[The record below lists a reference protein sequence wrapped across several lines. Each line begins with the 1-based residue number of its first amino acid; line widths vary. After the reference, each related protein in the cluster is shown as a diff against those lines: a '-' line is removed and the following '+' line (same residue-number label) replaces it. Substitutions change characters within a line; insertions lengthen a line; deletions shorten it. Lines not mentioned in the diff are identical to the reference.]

1 MIAGIISIEL
11 LLSIMMYFFRTLL
24 IIYFFLFGGSYL
36 LAQNE
41 NNVSETDTVIPLG
54 ELIVNAYQSNGTLNR
69 IPGSLS
75 VLTGESI
82 SAWDANSLATTI
94 NSLPGVSMQ
103 SGTYATSRIVIRGM
117 GSRTPYNTNRI
128 KFYLNDIP
136 ITSSDGVSNPEDIDL
151 GMIDRLEIV
160 KGPASALYGSGLGGT
175 INMYTAESP
184 QTNTNAQIHY
194 GAFNTVKANIS
205 QSFVGDSFSLQAHLS
220 GTNSDG
226 YRENNYLKKRTALV
240 VGNVDLELI
249 DIQCFLATTYLD
261 AGIPSSIG
269 RTFFDTNPKAAAE
282 NWKEIEGYKRYQK
295 GFAGISFNKRLNER
309 WQNKFMLFGKWND
322 SFERR
327 PFNDL
332 DDGSRG
338 GGVRN
343 KLSYTTSKINVI
355 VGFEWITD
363 NYKWL
368 MEKDDVL
375 LNKNRENRNH
385 FNVFSILYYQPTSKV
400 NISLAGAFNKIKYK
414 LTDQFKEDGDKSG
427 NRSFPSMV
435 SPRLGINY
443 APHSKLALYASVGH
457 GFSLPSPEETLL
469 PEGNINSAIKPEEGV
484 QYEVGARLFLFN
496 KKMEIDGTLYAIELN
511 NLLVTKRFTEDI
523 FTGINAGKTSH
534 RGVELSVRNRL
545 FSYRSFPGNLTSDF
559 SYTLSKNKFVDF
571 TSEGVNYD
579 DNVLPGIPSY
589 STQIS
594 FHWSP
599 IRSMMVDVQF
609 QSVGRQFLDDA
620 NSLSESSYFLSNL
633 KISNRFE
640 SFKNSNLTLYVGL
653 NNITNSHYASMVIVN
668 AKAFGAAEP
677 RYYYPSLPRHAY
689 VGFSWSF

>member
-1 MIAGIISIEL
+1 MTYSFKVLFILFYLFFGMFGLFAQSNNSIA
-11 LLSIMMYFFRTLL
+11 
-24 IIYFFLFGGSYL
+24 
-36 LAQNE
+36 
-41 NNVSETDTVIPLG
+41 ETDTVIRLG
-54 ELIVNAYQSNGTLNR
+54 EVIVNAYQSRGRLDR

-75 VLTGESI
+75 VLTDKSI
-82 SAWDANSLATTI
+82 SAWDANSMATTI
-94 NSLPGVSMQ
+94 NSLPGVFMQ

-175 INMYTAESP
+175 INMYTTQNR
-184 QTNTNAQIHY
+184 QTMTDAQIHY
-194 GAFNTVKANIS
+194 GAFNTLKANVG
-205 QSFVGDSFSLQAHLS
+205 QGFVGDDFSLQANFS

-240 VGNVDLELI
+240 VGNAGLKIVDLEYI
-249 DIQCFLATTYLD
+249 FYTTYLD

-269 RTFFDTNPKAAAE
+269 RTLFDTNPKAAAQ
-282 NWKEIEGYKRYQK
+282 NWKEINGYKRYQK
-295 GFAGISFNKRLNER
+295 GVAGVSFNKRLNEQ
-309 WQNKFMLFGKWND
+309 WQNKLLLFGKWND

-343 KLSYTTSKINVI
+343 KLSYTTSRLNVI
-355 VGFEWITD
+355 VGFEWVTD

-385 FNVFSILYYQPTSKV
+385 LNIFSVLYYQPTSKI
-400 NISLAGAFNKIKYK
+400 NISLAGAFNKIEYR

-427 NRSFPSMV
+427 NRSFPSMA

-443 APHSKLALYASVGH
+443 TPHSKLALYASIGH

-469 PEGNINSAIKPEEGV
+469 PEGNINVDIKPEEGI
-484 QYEVGARLFLFN
+484 QYEIGARLLLFD
-496 KKMEIDGTLYAIELN
+496 KRMEIDGTLYAIELN

-534 RGVELSVRNRL
+534 WGVELSVRNRL
-545 FSYRSFPGNLTSDF
+545 LSYKSFPGNLTSDF
-559 SYTLSKNKFVDF
+559 SYTFSKNKFVDF
-571 TSEGVNYD
+571 TSGEASYD
-579 DNVLPGIPSY
+579 NNQLPGIPNY
-589 STQIS
+589 SAQIS

-599 IRSMMVDVQF
+599 VKSVLIDVQF
-609 QSVGRQFLDDA
+609 QSVGRQFLDDG
-620 NSLSESSYFLSNL
+620 NTLFEPSYFFSNL
-633 KISNRFE
+633 KLSNRFD
-640 SFKNSNLTLYVGL
+640 SFKNSSFTLYIGV
-653 NNITNSHYASMVIVN
+653 NNITDSHYASMIIVN
-668 AKAFGAAEP
+668 AKAFGTAEP
-677 RYYYPSLPRHAY
+677 RYFYPALPRHAY
-689 VGFSWSF
+689 MGLSWNF

>member
-1 MIAGIISIEL
+1 MVNFYRAVCFFL
-11 LLSIMMYFFRTLL
+11 LLFFGTWN
-24 IIYFFLFGGSYL
+24 IS
-36 LAQNE
+36 AQNKR
-41 NNVSETDTVIPLG
+41 NISETDSIIPLS
-54 ELIVNAYQSNGTLNR
+54 EVIVSAYQSRSKLNR

-75 VLTGESI
+75 VVTGESV
-82 SAWDANSLATTI
+82 SAWDANSMATTI

-151 GMIDRLEIV
+151 EMIDRLEIV

-175 INMYTAESP
+175 INMYTAENRK
-184 QTNTNAQIHY
+184 TNTNAQIHY
-194 GAFNTVKANIS
+194 GAFNTLKANVG
-205 QSFVGDSFSLQAHLS
+205 QSLVGDNFSLQAHLS
-220 GTNSDG
+220 ATNSDG

-240 VGNVDLELI
+240 AGNADLNVVDLEY
-249 DIQCFLATTYLD
+249 FFYTTYLD
-261 AGIPSSIG
+261 AGIPSSVG
-269 RTFFDTNPKAAAE
+269 RTLFDTNPKAAAQ
-282 NWKEIEGYKRYQK
+282 NWKDIEGYKRYTK
-295 GFAGISFNKRLNER
+295 GVAGVSFIKRLNNQ
-309 WQNKFMLFGKWND
+309 WQNKLMLFGKWND

-343 KLSYTTSKINVI
+343 KLSYTTSKVNVI
-355 VGFEWITD
+355 VGFEWMRD

-375 LNKNRENRNH
+375 LNKNKENRNH
-385 FNVFSILYYQPTSKV
+385 LNIFSVLYYQPTSKI
-400 NISLAGAFNKIKYK
+400 NISLAGAFNKIGYK

-427 NRSFPSMV
+427 NRTFPSMF

-443 APHSKLALYASVGH
+443 APFSNLALYASVGH

-469 PEGNINSAIKPEEGV
+469 PEGNINSDIKPEEGV

-496 KKMEIDGTLYAIELN
+496 KRMEVDGTLYAIELN

-545 FSYRSFPGNLTSDF
+545 FSSKSFPGNLTSDF
-559 SYTLSKNKFVDF
+559 SYTYSRNKFIDF
-571 TSEGVNYD
+571 TSEEINYD
-579 DNVLPGIPSY
+579 DKLLPGIPSY

-594 FHWSP
+594 FHWAP
-599 IRSMMVDVQF
+599 IRSMMVDAQF
-609 QSVGRQFLDDA
+609 QSVGSQFLDDA
-620 NSLSESSYFLSNL
+620 NTLSESSYFLSNL
-633 KISNRFE
+633 KISNRFN
-640 SFKNSNLTLYVGL
+640 SFKNSFLTLYIGV
-653 NNITNSHYASMVIVN
+653 NNLTNSHYASMVIVN
-668 AKAFGAAEP
+668 AKAFGSVEP
-677 RYYYPSLPRHAY
+677 RYYYPSLPRHGY
-689 VGFSWSF
+689 VGLRWSL